1 MKNKIVICTVIK
13 LQKPWKILENKSR
26 QESATEKKNWNRIK
40 FKCLAIQSEIKCSET
55 DAASNIQKQW
65 KVPLSMRSFHL
76 KSQALGFYPQ
86 TQNLQ
91 CNFEEN
97 HLR

>member
-1 MKNKIVICTVIK
+1 MRTN
-13 LQKPWKILENKSR
+13 
-26 QESATEKKNWNRIK
+26 SAGRAQLKKKHWNRIA
-40 FKCLAIQSEIKCSET
+40 FKCLAIQTEIKCSET
-55 DAASNIQKQW
+55 DAAGNIQKQR
-65 KVPLSMRSFHL
+65 KVPLNSFHF

-86 TQNLQ
+86 TQKLQ